1 MEKPNSTKDT
11 QQFEFKL
18 LLNNNIIIQRLFSVN
33 NFNKNAINSLDF
45 KESVDYIQDIINNH
59 LKEKTLVYM
68 FDNFYE
74 FLYDPNFDSNK
85 NSVDK
90 FIMEIRKD
98 NQLLSY
104 REWSASIYPSAI
116 RHSVDIRGYIFHIIK
131 DLQKTLSEP
140 NKRLVTKYLEYKL
153 V

>member
-1 MEKPNSTKDT
+1 MEKTNSTRDT

-33 NFNKNAINSLDF
+33 NFNRNAVNSLNF
-45 KESVDYIQDIINNH
+45 KESVDYIQDIIDNH
-59 LKEKTLVYM
+59 LKEKTLNYM

-74 FLYDPNFDSNK
+74 FQHDPNFDSNK

-98 NQLLSY
+98 NQLIGY
-104 REWSASIYPSAI
+104 REWPATIYPSAV
-116 RHSVDIRGYIFHIIK
+116 RYSVDIRGYIFHIIK
-131 DLQKTLSEP
+131 DLQKTLSES
-140 NKRLVTKYLEYKL
+140 NKKLVTKYLEYKL

>member
-1 MEKPNSTKDT
+1 MEKTNLTRDT
-11 QQFEFKL
+11 QQCEFKL

-33 NFNKNAINSLDF
+33 NFNRNVVNSLNF
-45 KESVDYIQDIINNH
+45 KESVDYIKDIIDNH
-59 LKEKTLVYM
+59 LKGKTLNYM
-68 FDNFYE
+68 FDSFYE
-74 FLYDPNFDSNK
+74 FQHNPNFDSNK

-98 NQLLSY
+98 NQLIGY
-104 REWSASIYPSAI
+104 REWPATIYPSAV

-131 DLQKTLSEP
+131 DLQKTLSES
-140 NKRLVTKYLEYKL
+140 NKKLVTKYLGYKI

>member
-104 REWSASIYPSAI
+104 REWPASIYPSAI
-116 RHSVDIRGYIFHIIK
+116 RHSVDIRCYIFHIIK

>member
-1 MEKPNSTKDT
+1 MEKTNSTRDT

-33 NFNKNAINSLDF
+33 NFNRNVINSLNF
-45 KESVDYIQDIINNH
+45 KESVDYIKDIIDNH
-59 LKEKTLVYM
+59 LKGKTLNYM
-68 FDNFYE
+68 FDSFYE
-74 FLYDPNFDSNK
+74 FQHDPNFDSNK

-98 NQLLSY
+98 NQLIGY
-104 REWSASIYPSAI
+104 REWSATIYPSAV

-131 DLQKTLSEP
+131 DLQKTLSES
-140 NKRLVTKYLEYKL
+140 NKKLVTKYLEYKM